1 MKAVDNTVRRSWDKE
16 EYEKKAKDRA
26 EREKDE
32 VSIGKTTR
40 VSRGRPAPRELNA
53 WLTLFSFFIPTL
65 PAGGSA
71 AHGSAEEVPGL
82 GPSAPGSDHRTVVAE
97 ARGG

>member
-26 EREKDE
+26 EQEKDE

-40 VSRGRPAPRELNA
+40 VSRGRPGPPRVERLANSVFLLHSYFPCRRVSSSRLGRRSTGP
-53 WLTLFSFFIPTL
+53 WTLCTR
-65 PAGGSA
+65 
-71 AHGSAEEVPGL
+71 V
-82 GPSAPGSDHRTVVAE
+82 
-97 ARGG
+97 